1 MKMKLITMFFLGILL
16 VAQSVAA
23 RDDVA
28 IPEYTVE
35 GLKLIPNTKDVAL
48 VWADPDADLAQYKRI
63 TLLEPYVAFKKNWR
77 RDQNRS
83 NPMKVKTS
91 DMDRIKGRVQVAFKE
106 VFTEELEQGGYM
118 LTTERAADVLI
129 VRPAVI
135 DLDVNAPDVRSA
147 GMSQTYV
154 QAAGSMT
161 LYLELYDAETND
173 LLAKVLDKRS
183 DRQSGYMQWQTGPA
197 NLAAGKRMMKPWAQ
211 ALRNGLDEARTATQR
226 QP

>member
-1 MKMKLITMFFLGILL
+1 MRVKLFLMFFVGFSLI
-16 VAQSVAA
+16 AQSVAA
-23 RDDVA
+23 RNDVA

-135 DLDVNAPDVRSA
+135 DLDVTAPDVSSSGR
-147 GMSQTYV
+147 SQTYV

-197 NLAAGKRMMKPWAQ
+197 NLAAGKRMMKPWAE
-211 ALRNGLDEARTATQR
+211 ALRSGLDEARTATK
-226 QP
+226 